1 VGRETGAAKEAARN
15 DDVSETKKAGETG
28 ETGETREEYLAR
40 RRQEIK
46 GLSDD
51 ELKARFWQLAE
62 EIVKPL
68 YELAYTHT
76 SPSIER
82 SVLLRMG
89 FSSLESKAIVS
100 HAEKM
105 RLLGKGAGHL
115 VLRYAK
121 MTGKPYL
128 EAGKDLCVD
137 LEAWDDLKA
146 AFERGP
152 SR

>member
-1 VGRETGAAKEAARN
+1 MGRATEETR
-15 DDVSETKKAGETG
+15 
-28 ETGETREEYLAR
+28 ETREEFLAG
-40 RRQEIK
+40 RRQELK
-46 GLSDD
+46 KLSDD
-51 ELKARFWQLAE
+51 ELKERFWQLAG

-68 YELAYTHT
+68 YDLAYRHT

-89 FSSLESKAIVS
+89 FSSLESQAIVS
-100 HAEKM
+100 QAEKM

-115 VLRYAK
+115 VLKYAQ

-128 EAGKDLCVD
+128 EAGKDLSVNR
-137 LEAWDDLKA
+137 EAWDELKG
-146 AFERGP
+146 AFEGGT

>member
-1 VGRETGAAKEAARN
+1 MGRETGAAKEAARN
-15 DDVSETKKAGETG
+15 DDVSETKKA
-28 ETGETREEYLAR
+28 GETREEYLAR

-146 AFERGP
+146 AFERGA

>member
-1 VGRETGAAKEAARN
+1 MGRETGAAKEAVRN
-15 DDVSETKKAGETG
+15 DDVSETKKA
-28 ETGETREEYLAR
+28 GETREEYLAR

>member
-1 VGRETGAAKEAARN
+1 MGRETGAAKEAARN
-15 DDVSETKKAGETG
+15 DDVSETKKA
-28 ETGETREEYLAR
+28 GETREEYLAR

-68 YELAYTHT
+68 YDLAYTHT

-146 AFERGP
+146 AFERGA

>member
-1 VGRETGAAKEAARN
+1 MGRETGAAKEAVRN
-15 DDVSETKKAGETG
+15 DDVSETKKA
-28 ETGETREEYLAR
+28 GETREEYLAR

-68 YELAYTHT
+68 YDLAYTHT

>member
-1 VGRETGAAKEAARN
+1 MGRETGAAKEAVRN
-15 DDVSETKKAGETG
+15 DDVSETKKA
-28 ETGETREEYLAR
+28 GETREEYLAR

-68 YELAYTHT
+68 YDLAYTHT

-146 AFERGP
+146 AFERGA

>member
-1 VGRETGAAKEAARN
+1 VGKGTGESRDTGEAKAAGAAVLAGTRETA
-15 DDVSETKKAGETG
+15 
-28 ETGETREEYLAR
+28 GETREEYLAR
-40 RRQEIK
+40 RRQELK
-46 GLSDD
+46 KLSDD
-51 ELKARFWQLAE
+51 ELKERFWQLAG

-68 YELAYTHT
+68 YDLAYTHT

-100 HAEKM
+100 QAEKM

-115 VLRYAK
+115 VLKYAE

-137 LEAWDDLKA
+137 PEAWDELKA
-146 AFERGP
+146 ASERGS

>member
-1 VGRETGAAKEAARN
+1 VGRETGAAKEAVRN
-15 DDVSETKKAGETG
+15 DDVSETKKA
-28 ETGETREEYLAR
+28 GETREEYLAR

-68 YELAYTHT
+68 YDLAYTHT

>member
-15 DDVSETKKAGETG
+15 DDVSETKKA
-28 ETGETREEYLAR
+28 GETREEYLAR